1 MYVNCILYHF
11 TLLHALACKFYWK
24 QQKQLVKTT
33 SSFSPRNL
41 AALLNRRA
49 CCPPQ
54 KKLFL
59 SVVKVVS
66 IYKTSPLYTLYMFYT
81 ANHSPLFSF
90 RVFRVFRGSNHDTL
104 RARGAC
110 NRIPHLGVSPPQQEP
125 FITHVYRPHIIPKT
139 PIFLYPP
146 RRKQPQHKRIKRPPV
161 CRYDV
166 KKYSPI

>member
-1 MYVNCILYHF
+1 MGFSLLMYVNCILYHF

-66 IYKTSPLYTLYMFYT
+66 IYKTSPLYTLYIIPTRLTIPLSSLFVYFVYSMVQISASFALFAAEGFTLLNQFYLSSDSSRR
-81 ANHSPLFSF
+81 ASF
-90 RVFRVFRGSNHDTL
+90 RAGFLRVSSTAYTFTKPSDSL
-104 RARGAC
+104 
-110 NRIPHLGVSPPQQEP
+110 
-125 FITHVYRPHIIPKT
+125 
-139 PIFLYPP
+139 
-146 RRKQPQHKRIKRPPV
+146 
-161 CRYDV
+161 
-166 KKYSPI
+166 